1 MAKQNPMLA
10 KIEAKY
16 AAEYEMKLAVAKA
29 QYMLQLQIGFQQ
41 CCDAAIMAIDDVF
54 DVNAYSA
61 EKFVK
66 THIEYMN
73 EISHM
78 VAVEDADDPS
88 FEWTKAKV
96 DERLLKIVGA
106 ENFVPWEE
114 RYRPDKERR

>member
-1 MAKQNPMLA
+1 MPKQNPMLA

-16 AAEYEMKLAVAKA
+16 AQEYEMKLAIAKA
-29 QYMLQLQIGFQQ
+29 QYVLQLQIALQQ
-41 CCDAAIMAIDDVF
+41 CSDAALMAIDDVF

-61 EKFVK
+61 EKFGK
-66 THIEYMN
+66 AHIGYMN

-78 VAVEDADDPS
+78 VAVEDADDPE

-96 DERLLKIVGA
+96 DERLRKIVGE